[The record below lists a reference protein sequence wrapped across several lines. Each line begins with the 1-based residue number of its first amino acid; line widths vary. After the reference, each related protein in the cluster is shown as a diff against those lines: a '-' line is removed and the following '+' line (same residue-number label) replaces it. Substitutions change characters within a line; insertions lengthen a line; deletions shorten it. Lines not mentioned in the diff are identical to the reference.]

1 MNPKEQGNREER
13 KQAKQLSMW
22 MFNDPDVLKRHATSG
37 ADKTVYVGD
46 IMPIKQLHPF
56 GWKKFG
62 FMVEVKNG
70 YPKNIPTFWNY
81 EKVADWY
88 RKARSE
94 CRGTDQNILFL
105 ICQFKSRSALLI
117 TDQYFNG
124 KFIFNVCIPINMK
137 NGGDIEYAYVYN
149 LNDLL
154 ELDFKSLF
162 EGINYKGDI

>member
-1 MNPKEQGNREER
+1 MNSKEQGNREER

-22 MFNDPDVLKRHATSG
+22 MFNDPDVLKRHHTSG

-46 IMPIKQLHPF
+46 IMPIKQLHTF
-56 GWKKFG
+56 GWTRFG

-94 CRGTDQNILFL
+94 CRETDQNILFL

-117 TDQYFNG
+117 TDVLLYD
-124 KFIFNVCIPINMK
+124 KIMFNVCIPINMK
-137 NGGDIEYAYVYN
+137 NGFVEWAYVYN
-149 LNDLL
+149 LNSLL

-162 EGINYKGDI
+162 EGINYKGEI